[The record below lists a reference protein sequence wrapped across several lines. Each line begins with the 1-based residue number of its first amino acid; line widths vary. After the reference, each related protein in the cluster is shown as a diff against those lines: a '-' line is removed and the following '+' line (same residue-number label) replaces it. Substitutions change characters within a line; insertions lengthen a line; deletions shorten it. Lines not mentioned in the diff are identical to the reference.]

1 MFAQESYGAMKVADL
16 KVEELRAL
24 IKKAVQEEL
33 HELLDDPDAGLALR
47 SEMEARIQA
56 SLVSTERI
64 SLAKV
69 KERLALP

>member
-1 MFAQESYGAMKVADL
+1 MKVADL
-16 KVEELRAL
+16 TVEELRAL
-24 IKKAVQEEL
+24 IKKTVQEKL

>member
-1 MFAQESYGAMKVADL
+1 MKVADL
-16 KVEELRAL
+16 TVEELRAL